1 MKLQILVALV
11 LLPALIVSMTVPAH
25 ALFGLGADEVVQNV
39 IMLANQATQIA
50 NAQFAKLTMNGQLTE
65 LTDQFAHLQDQAL
78 GAVGEI
84 TDPFTTMAS
93 RPTRMIGAALTW
105 KTAFTGSAARIAN
118 GIEAMAAG
126 TSLTQ
131 TWQGRLSAAD
141 TVTETQ
147 VLNLFTPLGTER
159 SAAATEAYRAGR
171 EQADERLVLNFA
183 TSDAATELLRAAAE
197 SATAYRTWPRTRTSP
212 IRLCGNSWWPHASPG
227 AISRPGS
234 RSRWPSRRRVRARC
248 GDDGS
253 RDRAPGSARPLG
265 GGPASRPTEVQRAS
279 GRDRGAPGLHARGPG
294 VATLEPL
301 RRTVK
306 GG

>member
-11 LLPALIVSMTVPAH
+11 LLSALIVSMTVPAH

-50 NAQFAKLTMNGQLTE
+50 NAQLAKLTMNGQLTE

-84 TDPFTTMAS
+84 TDPFRDMAS
-93 RPTRMIGAALTW
+93 QPTRMIGAALTW
-105 KTAFTGSAARIAN
+105 KTAFTGSAAQIAN

-131 TWQGRLSAAD
+131 TWQGRLRAAN
-141 TVTETQ
+141 TVTETE
-147 VLNLFTPLGTER
+147 VLDLYAPLGTGR
-159 SAAATEAYRAGR
+159 RAAATEAYRAGR

-197 SATAYRTWPRTRTSP
+197 SATAYAAMAANTNLSDTALRQQLVAARITR
-212 IRLCGNSWWPHASPG
+212 GNLKAGIAQQMAVEAARESA
-227 AISRPGS
+227 AALEAEIER
-234 RSRWPSRRRVRARC
+234 REALARWVAAQQAAQLRFNAHQA
-248 GDDGS
+248 GIAAH
-253 RDRAPGSARPLG
+253 RDSMREGLAWQPLNLYG
-265 GGPASRPTEVQRAS
+265 GQ
-279 GRDRGAPGLHARGPG
+279 
-294 VATLEPL
+294 
-301 RRTVK
+301 
-306 GG
+306 

>member
-50 NAQFAKLTMNGQLTE
+50 NAQLAKLTMNGQLTE

-147 VLNLFTPLGTER
+147 VLNLFTPLGTGR
-159 SAAATEAYRAGR
+159 GAVATAAYRAGR

-197 SATAYRTWPRTRTSP
+197 SATAYQNMAANTNLSDTALRQQLVAARITR
-212 IRLCGNSWWPHASPG
+212 GNLKAGIAQQMAVEAARESA
-227 AISRPGS
+227 AELEAEIER
-234 RSRWPSRRRVRARC
+234 REALARWVAAQQAAQLRFNAHQA
-248 GDDGS
+248 GIAAH
-253 RDRAPGSARPLG
+253 RDSMREGLAWQPLNLYG
-265 GGPASRPTEVQRAS
+265 GQ
-279 GRDRGAPGLHARGPG
+279 
-294 VATLEPL
+294 
-301 RRTVK
+301 
-306 GG
+306 

>member
-1 MKLQILVALV
+1 
-11 LLPALIVSMTVPAH
+11 MTVPAH

-50 NAQFAKLTMNGQLTE
+50 NAQLAKLTMNGQLTE

-183 TSDAATELLRAAAE
+183 TSDAATELLRAADAAVTAYADMAANTNLSDTALRQQLVAARITRGNLKAGIAQQMAVEAARE
-197 SATAYRTWPRTRTSP
+197 SAATMEAEIERRDALARWV
-212 IRLCGNSWWPHASPG
+212 ASQQ
-227 AISRPGS
+227 
-234 RSRWPSRRRVRARC
+234 RARATFNAHQA
-248 GDDGS
+248 GLAAH
-253 RDRAPGSARPLG
+253 RDSMRAGLAWQPLN
-265 GGPASRPTEVQRAS
+265 
-279 GRDRGAPGLHARGPG
+279 LYRGP
-294 VATLEPL
+294 
-301 RRTVK
+301 
-306 GG
+306 

>member
-1 MKLQILVALV
+1 MKLQILVALI

-50 NAQFAKLTMNGQLTE
+50 NAQLAKLTMNGQLTE

-93 RPTRMIGAALTW
+93 RPTRMTGAALTW
-105 KTAFTGSAARIAN
+105 KNAFTGSAAQIAN

-126 TSLTQ
+126 TSLAQ

-147 VLNLFTPLGTER
+147 VLNLFAPLGTER

-183 TSDAATELLRAAAE
+183 TSDAATELLRAASAA
-197 SATAYRTWPRTRTSP
+197 ATAYQDLAANTNLSDTALRQQLVAARITR
-212 IRLCGNSWWPHASPG
+212 GNLKAGIAQQMAVEAARESA
-227 AISRPGS
+227 AALEAEIER
-234 RSRWPSRRRVRARC
+234 REAFARWVPAQQAAQVRFNAHQA
-248 GDDGS
+248 GIEAH
-253 RDRAPGSARPLG
+253 RDSMREGLAWRPLNLYG
-265 GGPASRPTEVQRAS
+265 GQ
-279 GRDRGAPGLHARGPG
+279 
-294 VATLEPL
+294 
-301 RRTVK
+301 
-306 GG
+306 